1 MTRPDSTTLRHGLA
15 DILEQGGVLKTA
27 AWRKA
32 VEEVPREQFLRFFFK
47 DAPGPDGHLRYT
59 PISPDTN
66 EEEWLAL
73 VYRNETWV
81 TQLDDHV
88 TADTAD
94 GPMTGFPTSSST
106 MPATVVGM
114 NEALDVEDGM
124 TVLEIGTGTGYSTA
138 LLCHRLGEDNVTS
151 VEVDPEVAR
160 RADDALEATGYS
172 TWTVTGD
179 GLLGHPRRAPYDR
192 TIATCALRR
201 IPYSWVRQTKPG
213 GIILATLGPSS
224 WSYGTGLAKLTVKDD
239 GTAEGRIIGLT
250 SFMPARAEAVV
261 PLSGDLAARAA
272 YADTERKTS
281 LSPDTLNDWMPAF
294 LAQLAAPGAQLV
306 RAISD
311 SRETVYLFDTGREA
325 FAALTADGDQWN
337 VRQGGPVA
345 IWDAIEE
352 AVTAWEKAGKPDI
365 TSVRMAVTR
374 DAHAYWIGGKQITND
389 QRSYWLG
396 GKESALRWKHSH
408 PPLTA

>member
-1 MTRPDSTTLRHGLA
+1 MTRPDSTNLRQDLA
-15 DILEQGGVLKTA
+15 NLLQQGGVLKTA
-27 AWRKA
+27 EWRRA
-32 VEEVPREQFLRFFFK
+32 VEDVPRERFLRFFFK

-59 PISPDTN
+59 PVCPDTN
-66 EEEWLAL
+66 EDEWLAL

-88 TADTAD
+88 TADTAE
-94 GPMTGFPTSSST
+94 GPLPGFPTSSST

-172 TWTVTGD
+172 TWTVAGD

-201 IPYSWVRQTKPG
+201 IPYAWVRQTKPG
-213 GIILATLGPSS
+213 GIILATLSPSS
-224 WSYGTGLAKLTVKDD
+224 WSYGTGLAKLTVKD
-239 GTAEGRIIGLT
+239 GTAEGRIIGRT

-272 YADTERKTS
+272 YADTERKTR
-281 LSPDTLNDWMPAF
+281 LSPDVLNDWMPAF
-294 LAQLAAPGAQLV
+294 LAQLAAPGAQLIHAV
-306 RAISD
+306 SD
-311 SRETVYLFDTGREA
+311 SREVVYLFDTEREA
-325 FAALTADGDQWN
+325 FAALTADGDQWR

-352 AVTAWEKAGKPDI
+352 AVTAWQKAGEPDI
-365 TSVRMAVTR
+365 TAVRVAVTR
-374 DAHAYWIGGKQITND
+374 NAHTYWIDGKQISND
-389 QRSYWLG
+389 RRSKWLG
-396 GKESALRWKHSH
+396 GKEPTLHWEHSH